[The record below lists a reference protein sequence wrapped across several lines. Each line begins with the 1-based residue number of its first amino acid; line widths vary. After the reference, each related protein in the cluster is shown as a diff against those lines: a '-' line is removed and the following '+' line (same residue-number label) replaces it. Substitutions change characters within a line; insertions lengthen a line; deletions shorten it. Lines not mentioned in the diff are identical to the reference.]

1 MLFQDFIDHF
11 YVYLSLVRFLVRTL
25 SFIFILTKTESGEQY
40 IANNTEFIQNWEN
53 IFMLK
58 AH

>member
-1 MLFQDFIDHF
+1 M
-11 YVYLSLVRFLVRTL
+11 YLSLVRFLVRTL